1 MITSRSLILIRPADL
16 TPSEFRQYKAIC
28 AALFCY
34 YNADK
39 VSYQYGIRGKELKD
53 QFNPP
58 PYVPHAF
65 DCSAFVTYC
74 YNVAGAPDPNGGAYA
89 SGISTSNLWA
99 NGRLLGG
106 EELSANKLAP
116 GDLLFYGYS
125 KSMSGGPSEH
135 AAIYISDGKC
145 ISHGSEEG
153 PLALKFKDDMTKPFV
168 GARRYVF

>member
-1 MITSRSLILIRPADL
+1 MITDKSLVLIRPADL
-16 TPSEFRQYKAIC
+16 TASEMRQYKTIC

-39 VSYQYGIRGKELKD
+39 ISYQYGIRGKALKD
-53 QFNPP
+53 QMRPP
-58 PYVPHAF
+58 PFVPEAF

-74 YNVAGAPDPNGGAYA
+74 YNVAGAPDPNGAAYA
-89 SGISTSNLWA
+89 GGISTGSLWA

-106 EELSANKLAP
+106 EELPANKLAP
-116 GDLLFYGYS
+116 GDLLFYGYG

-135 AAIYISDGKC
+135 TAIYISDSKC
-145 ISHGSEEG
+145 ISHGSDEG
-153 PLALKFKDDMTKPFV
+153 PLALKYNESTKPFV